1 MEHYFERIAPEH
13 TEFKRIRDEAKR
25 INLDKL
31 TMDEIDAE
39 IAVFRF
45 EKRLNF

>member
-1 MEHYFERIAPEH
+1 LKGSRRSTPSS
-13 TEFKRIRDEAKR
+13 KRIRDEAKR